1 MVDSPGFWMRG
12 DILLRFQLDDTVVP
26 FEHFPQ
32 GVLFGSRVEVAH
44 QDHRQFW
51 DQDMLL
57 DQADQT
63 ADLPRTRDPGGIH
76 HLAPGILTPF
86 PDQGGEVEVED
97 ERIGGLFEA

>member
-1 MVDSPGFWMRG
+1 
-12 DILLRFQLDDTVVP
+12 
-26 FEHFPQ
+26 
-32 GVLFGSRVEVAH
+32 
-44 QDHRQFW
+44 
-51 DQDMLL
+51 MLL